1 MKFHSMKMEEINRI
15 IGELWRNTYV
25 GTGNSRFVWFTLD
38 VDTILIRSEKEDQK
52 ANRIYN
58 YRVCLSWTLI

>member
-1 MKFHSMKMEEINRI
+1 MLAQVIYSLTRLTE
-15 IGELWRNTYV
+15 
-25 GTGNSRFVWFTLD
+25 D

-58 YRVCLSWTLI
+58 YRVHLLNF

>member
-1 MKFHSMKMEEINRI
+1 M
-15 IGELWRNTYV
+15 LAQVTYSL
-25 GTGNSRFVWFTLD
+25 TWLTTD

-58 YRVCLSWTLI
+58 YRVRF